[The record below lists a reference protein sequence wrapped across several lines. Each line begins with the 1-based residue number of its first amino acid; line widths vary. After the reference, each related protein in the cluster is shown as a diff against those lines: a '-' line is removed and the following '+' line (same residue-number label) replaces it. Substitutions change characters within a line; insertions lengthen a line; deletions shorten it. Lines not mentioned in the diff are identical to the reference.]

1 MYDISNLYVK
11 TENPYID
18 PYIYFDDSKY
28 KPQIDRGLF
37 LDLHVSF
44 LLVSLFVL
52 FLSDAPNSFP
62 KPAPPKKT
70 CVYIYTC
77 CFINIYIYI
86 SYIFP
91 PIHTMHVYRYINLER
106 FCSHEAFKNLH
117 MVLQNL
123 AHIFILM
130 PLNSTCFANLAHDLY
145 S

>member
-1 MYDISNLYVK
+1 MTSQIFTLKLK
-11 TENPYID
+11 TPTSIL
-18 PYIYFDDSKY
+18 IYFDDSKY

-86 SYIFP
+86 ISFHLYTQCVCIG
-91 PIHTMHVYRYINLER
+91 ISIWNVSVRMKHSKTCTW
-106 FCSHEAFKNLH
+106 FCRIWLIS
-117 MVLQNL
+117 
-123 AHIFILM
+123 
-130 PLNSTCFANLAHDLY
+130 LY
-145 S
+145 SCP

>member
-1 MYDISNLYVK
+1 MTSQIFTLQLK
-11 TENPYID
+11 TPTSIL
-18 PYIYFDDSKY
+18 IYFDDSKY

-77 CFINIYIYI
+77 CFINIYIY
-86 SYIFP
+86 YIFP
-91 PIHTMHVYRYINLER
+91 PIHTMRVYRYINLER